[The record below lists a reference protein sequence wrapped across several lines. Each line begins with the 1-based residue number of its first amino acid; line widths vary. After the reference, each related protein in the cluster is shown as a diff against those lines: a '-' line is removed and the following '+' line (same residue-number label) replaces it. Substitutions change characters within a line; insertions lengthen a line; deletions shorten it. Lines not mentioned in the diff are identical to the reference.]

1 MIINFYSE
9 NKKKKKKKVFREIEI
24 NNSKLSKIGKI
35 ID

>member
-9 NKKKKKKKVFREIEI
+9 NKKKEKKVFREIEI
-24 NNSKLSKIGKI
+24 NDNKLSKIGKI

>member
-9 NKKKKKKKVFREIEI
+9 KKKKKEKKVFREIEI
-24 NNSKLSKIGKI
+24 NDSKLSKIGKI